1 MKKFIINKIILF
13 IFLINI
19 ISINSK
25 NLLCPNNP
33 LINVGFISTKPL
45 TFTNSNNNKYKSDL
59 SQEDR
64 EKYESMIDLKKS
76 FSASM
81 DLVQS
86 FCPEKDNYWSSLNHV
101 TLVFFLV
108 SLIPIIFIIIYLLLR
123 FVAKKFTGPRKAS
136 DITRLYR
143 NSTWVLMVISSIT
156 LFILFTIILAYSVKT
171 NNAVKG
177 TFDKASLLINNNDEL
192 YNKITDTVD
201 FFKSK
206 NLPIPEE
213 ELMNSFKTNINR
225 YVDITKEHT
234 DEIKSNDNS
243 RNTGMILLYVYYLII
258 IILSLVFFFF
268 KLKTPEGILFILAL
282 FTIPAMLIFEGY
294 NSKYFFFYSDLC
306 GSING
311 ALYNN
316 EFPVAGQSLG
326 YYYNC
331 FDKQTKAELYGIRFS
346 LFRSA
351 IESTEGK
358 DHDDA
363 MNKYNDL
370 NNNALARQLSCELV
384 TEIVPKIE
392 EEFCKDNLE
401 RMYDML
407 KLMSW
412 LIFVTF
418 FFAISI
424 RRLENLIWKKKNEI
438 ESMIENLESIY

>member
-1 MKKFIINKIILF
+1 
-13 IFLINI
+13 
-19 ISINSK
+19 
-25 NLLCPNNP
+25 
-33 LINVGFISTKPL
+33 
-45 TFTNSNNNKYKSDL
+45 
-59 SQEDR
+59 
-64 EKYESMIDLKKS
+64 
-76 FSASM
+76 
-81 DLVQS
+81 
-86 FCPEKDNYWSSLNHV
+86 
-101 TLVFFLV
+101 
-108 SLIPIIFIIIYLLLR
+108 
-123 FVAKKFTGPRKAS
+123 
-136 DITRLYR
+136 
-143 NSTWVLMVISSIT
+143 
-156 LFILFTIILAYSVKT
+156 
-171 NNAVKG
+171 
-177 TFDKASLLINNNDEL
+177 
-192 YNKITDTVD
+192 
-201 FFKSK
+201 
-206 NLPIPEE
+206 
-213 ELMNSFKTNINR
+213 
-225 YVDITKEHT
+225 
-234 DEIKSNDNS
+234 
-243 RNTGMILLYVYYLII
+243 
-258 IILSLVFFFF
+258 
-268 KLKTPEGILFILAL
+268 
-282 FTIPAMLIFEGY
+282 MLIFEGY